1 MEKIRLSDG
10 YHFIQDPEEFRYLVW
25 KHMGNDAMDYMDE
38 HFGIVDAALEQDER
52 AVESEKIE
60 EISKEF
66 NDDLNQIQEKIMK
79 VYNAE
84 INKTHPDPNLMKV
97 ILAAEKAII
106 DVKKKHHFY

>member
-10 YHFIQDPEEFRYLVW
+10 YHFIQDPEEFRHLVW
-25 KHMGNDAMDYMDE
+25 KHMGNDARDYMDE
-38 HFGIVDAALEQDER
+38 HFGIVDAALVQDER

-84 INKTHPDPNLMKV
+84 IGKTHPDPNLMKV
-97 ILAAEKAII
+97 ILAAEKAVT
-106 DVKKKHHFY
+106 DVKKKWHFY